1 MLISD
6 RLYPHPVLSW
16 FADDYSDRVF
26 QPSIE
31 VKPNK
36 TYFRIEMNC
45 NTSSV
50 ALKNLIKSGNAAY
63 CIHVECSSTRY
74 RDVFISSE
82 QSFEVDIPVGELE
95 GRVEVS
101 RFIVCT
107 TSVHNF
113 SSDEFHSDFSGRS
126 FDLMV
131 GDVLAVAETVDFTA
145 VKKDDELAKVPSIFS
160 IIPNQED
167 DAPPLDVSLVSD
179 KIVVALSPEM
189 HQKFV
194 NLNASFDSIAM
205 LCSMILIPALVYTL
219 GEIRSSE
226 ELYELNDRRWF
237 RVIQKRLDSL
247 GIDIMKL
254 HDNSDTNVVLAGR
267 LLDNPIERAFK
278 DLEEVISGFDGGE
291 DE

>member
-82 QSFEVDIPVGELE
+82 QSFEVDIPVVELE
-95 GRVEVS
+95 V
-101 RFIVCT
+101 
-107 TSVHNF
+107 
-113 SSDEFHSDFSGRS
+113 
-126 FDLMV
+126 
-131 GDVLAVAETVDFTA
+131 
-145 VKKDDELAKVPSIFS
+145 
-160 IIPNQED
+160 
-167 DAPPLDVSLVSD
+167 
-179 KIVVALSPEM
+179 
-189 HQKFV
+189 
-194 NLNASFDSIAM
+194 
-205 LCSMILIPALVYTL
+205 
-219 GEIRSSE
+219 
-226 ELYELNDRRWF
+226 
-237 RVIQKRLDSL
+237 
-247 GIDIMKL
+247 
-254 HDNSDTNVVLAGR
+254 
-267 LLDNPIERAFK
+267 
-278 DLEEVISGFDGGE
+278 
-291 DE
+291 